1 MEIALGHTGTYFGFA
16 DENNFT
22 EKLACKW
29 QSGVMPL
36 VEGLGK
42 DSQGTWGT
50 QQRAKGTNGLE
61 WEGHSKRGA
70 GHQIIVGLW
79 GVHLGNLESAIEFQ
93 LFKIFFPWEIVHI
106 G

>member
-42 DSQGTWGT
+42 DPQGT
-50 QQRAKGTNGLE
+50 
-61 WEGHSKRGA
+61 
-70 GHQIIVGLW
+70 
-79 GVHLGNLESAIEFQ
+79 
-93 LFKIFFPWEIVHI
+93 
-106 G
+106 